1 MIGHL
6 SVSRAAYFYRCK
18 KRLSNAAIDALFRT
32 LRSNASTPSKNLFRA
47 NRIAL
52 GQSKYSAIC
61 FSFERSPSFLDSET
75 KVIERVFGFL
85 LIVEKGDLV
94 AVLKTGLELPSTF
107 KSNHLDKIGS
117 ERVERAIARHDAVF
131 EKLRLKNMSTSKL
144 ALRSKTLEAGDLENA
159 VATSSASR
167 FAPQGYSVRRSDGTY
182 SATPNTGRISIRA
195 DRAGYEEIIRWA
207 GEIMDLLAADVGET
221 SAFIRSF
228 ARPIDLSAIPRDVG
242 PTYVAIDVPSLANLL
257 FEAEERKA
265 RLVRENQGGFVEMT
279 KIDTDP
285 ILEDLDR
292 SFPVRP
298 DQSQYHIVH
307 PNDGARIGSVK
318 VGKTRISLAG
328 FTLPSIVNV
337 FVEDSA
343 LPVGTDTDR
352 KSLTR
357 YLDSEDL
364 FTVLFSDL
372 ALAYIDGSLYRDE
385 ALLGGGSN
393 FLRHLQTAPPL
404 AQATS
409 EKGAFAN
416 GQQAFGDTSIFRAIV
431 DHIAHDADVL
441 LCDDL
446 GDEWADFIGI
456 STVTRP
462 PMISFYHAKHGGRS
476 LSAAAFHDSVGQAIK
491 NLGRM
496 SLPSEAMPAKYAS
509 WGTPYRGDGAVTAIP
524 RMIRGGGRL
533 EIEHKVQDVR
543 NAPDLIKRVFI
554 VTSSLSRVQVEAA
567 FTAAAAGEPPS
578 AHFVQLYWLLMSY
591 FSACTEIGAIGYVVC
606 QP

>member
-1 MIGHL
+1 MIEHL
-6 SVSRAAYFYRCK
+6 SMSRAAYFYRRK
-18 KRLSNAAIDALFRT
+18 RRLSNAVIDTLFRT
-32 LRSNASTPSKNLFRA
+32 LRSNATMPSRNLFRA
-47 NRIAL
+47 DRVAL
-52 GQSKYSAIC
+52 RHSKYSALC
-61 FSFERSPSFLDSET
+61 FSFERSPAFLDSEA

-94 AVLKTGLELPSTF
+94 AILKAGLDLPSTF
-107 KSNHLDKIGS
+107 KSNYLDKIGN
-117 ERVERAIARHDAVF
+117 ERVERTIARHDAVF
-131 EKLRLKNMSTSKL
+131 EKLRLRNMSTSKL
-144 ALRSKTLEAGDLENA
+144 ALRSKTLEASDLENA

-167 FAPQGYSVRRSDGTY
+167 FAPQGYSVRRADGTY
-182 SATPNTGRISIRA
+182 SATPSTGRISIRA
-195 DRAGYEEIIRWA
+195 DRTGYEEIVRWV
-207 GEIMDLLAADVGET
+207 GEIMDLLAADAGET

-228 ARPIDLSAIPRDVG
+228 ARPIDLSAIPNNVR
-242 PTYVAIDVPSLANLL
+242 PTYVAIDVPSLANVL
-257 FEAEERKA
+257 FEAEERMV

-279 KIDTDP
+279 KIEIDP

-292 SFPVRP
+292 SFPVLP
-298 DQSQYHIVH
+298 EQMQNHIVH
-307 PNDGARIGSVK
+307 PDDQAQIGSVK
-318 VGKTRISLAG
+318 VGKTRISLPG
-328 FTLPSIVNV
+328 FTPPSIASI
-337 FVEDSA
+337 FVEDAA
-343 LPVGTDTDR
+343 LPVGTDANR
-352 KSLTR
+352 RPLTR
-357 YLDSEDL
+357 YIDRENL
-364 FTVLFSDL
+364 FTVLFSDF

-385 ALLGGGSN
+385 ALLGGGAN
-393 FLRHLQTAPPL
+393 FLRHFQPAPAL

-409 EKGAFAN
+409 EKGAFAG

-431 DHIAHDADVL
+431 DHIARDADVL

-456 STVTRP
+456 STVTHP
-462 PMISFYHAKHGGRS
+462 PMVSFYHAKHGGRS

-509 WGTPYRGDGAVTAIP
+509 WETHYRGAGAVTAIP

-533 EIEHKVQDVR
+533 EIEHKIQEVR

-554 VTSSLSRVQVEAA
+554 VTSSLSRAQVEAA
-567 FTAAAAGEPPS
+567 FAAAAAGEPPS

-591 FSACTEIGAIGYVVC
+591 FSACAEIGAIGYVVC